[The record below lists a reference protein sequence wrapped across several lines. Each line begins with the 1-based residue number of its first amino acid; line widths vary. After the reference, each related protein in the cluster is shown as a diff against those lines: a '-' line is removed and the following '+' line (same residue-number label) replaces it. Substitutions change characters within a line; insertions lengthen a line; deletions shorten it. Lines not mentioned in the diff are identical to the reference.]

1 MHPDQGATVI
11 TSVDVRCPGLALVTA
26 SSPRVVFTSLSF
38 AGDPFSVADATF
50 APSGSTAPIRTSIEP
65 CRVTSVV
72 NVEP

>member
-65 CRVTSVV
+65 CRVTLVV